1 MYTDIEE
8 NNEYFDVTS
17 YPEKADKALDKQGI
31 TIKGSDQEFLDASK
45 ALRAL
50 LEAKDGRSMKVMNLE
65 SKMTG
70 FKKEKDGMKCTA
82 NLEIHGS

>member
-8 NNEYFDVTS
+8 HYEYFDVIS
-17 YPEKADKALDKQGI
+17 YPEKAEKATDKQGI

-45 ALRAL
+45 SLRAL

-65 SKMTG
+65 RIQEGERWDEMH
-70 FKKEKDGMKCTA
+70 C
-82 NLEIHGS
+82 